1 MPKKKISIIIRCKN
15 EERWIGYTIQSILD
29 NIKIPEIIVVD
40 NDSNDNSLNIV
51 KSFAHDPKLTINEKY
66 AKIKII
72 KIKDYSPGKALNKGV
87 KAASGDIVIIISA
100 HCVLKKI
107 NLKKSISDLEKFVCI
122 FGNQIPIWN
131 GNRIKKR
138 YIWSHFTDQVVVN
151 MYSDLEKRFF
161 FHNAISIFEKK
172 TLLKYPF
179 DEYLI
184 GKEDRYWVNYQI
196 KNKKKSL
203 YDPSI
208 EVDHHY
214 TAEGNTWRGLA

>member
-87 KAASGDIVIIISA
+87 KAASGDIVIIISYA
-100 HCVLKKI
+100 FMEFEEAKNFQPTV
-107 NLKKSISDLEKFVCI
+107 I
-122 FGNQIPIWN
+122 FPNETN
-131 GNRIKKR
+131 N
-138 YIWSHFTDQVVVN
+138 
-151 MYSDLEKRFF
+151 
-161 FHNAISIFEKK
+161 
-172 TLLKYPF
+172 
-179 DEYLI
+179 
-184 GKEDRYWVNYQI
+184 
-196 KNKKKSL
+196 SL
-203 YDPSI
+203 
-208 EVDHHY
+208 H
-214 TAEGNTWRGLA
+214 